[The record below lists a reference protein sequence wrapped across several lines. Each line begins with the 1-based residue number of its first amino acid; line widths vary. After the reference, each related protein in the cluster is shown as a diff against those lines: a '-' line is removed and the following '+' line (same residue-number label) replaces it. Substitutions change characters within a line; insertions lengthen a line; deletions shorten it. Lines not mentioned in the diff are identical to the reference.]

1 MEKRLG
7 SGKTGATKRISRF
20 AEPRARW
27 RLLLKTET
35 LGPCKILAHIP
46 LKKKKAAAAHLR
58 SPPIVRKFARP
69 VFEIAESS
77 PPPSVS
83 TPSNN

>member
-46 LKKKKAAAAHLR
+46 LKKKSGRRAPAFPTHR
-58 SPPIVRKFARP
+58 SKIRSTCFRDRGIV
-69 VFEIAESS
+69 SS
-77 PPPSVS
+77 PFGIDAFE
-83 TPSNN
+83 